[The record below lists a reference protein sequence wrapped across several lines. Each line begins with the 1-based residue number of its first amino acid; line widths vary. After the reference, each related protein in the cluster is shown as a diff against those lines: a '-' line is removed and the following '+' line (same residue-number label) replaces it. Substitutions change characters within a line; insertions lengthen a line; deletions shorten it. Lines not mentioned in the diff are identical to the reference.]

1 MKIKGYS
8 ERAGLSVALAAAFFG
23 SLVTI
28 QAEPA
33 VELGTAPS
41 HSPVLLSIRLL
52 PEEVTLWGKDSSQRL
67 LVLGRY
73 SSRLEQDV
81 TSMVRLSVSNPQVA
95 RVDESGK
102 ILALADGKAI
112 LRAELEHYTA
122 EAPLHVTAIEK
133 ERPFSFQ
140 RDIGSIFAKRGCNDS
155 SCHGG
160 VKGRGGFKLSL
171 NTTAPREDYSRIVE
185 GGTFRVLTPDSD
197 PKTPRINLAEPEK
210 SLLLLKPTMGVVHE
224 GGRRFGRGSSD
235 YQTILDWVQKGAP
248 YAEPGGAEELRIA
261 RVEVLPREVVL
272 EEMGEQQ
279 FLVTAYL
286 SDGRREDIT
295 EEVRYQSNDSEV
307 VTVNE
312 RGLATARG
320 SGETALLIRAAGHV
334 VSARVGVIN
343 DPIPNYPALPRRNFI
358 DDFVLAKLERF
369 HILPSDLSG
378 DGEFLRR
385 VCLDVTGTLPPP
397 ARVRE
402 FLASQDP
409 QKRDKLIEI
418 VLNSPEYVD
427 YWTFRFADLF
437 RVAAYVVG
445 GSTKDSQSYW
455 EWIRSTVAENRPY
468 DQTARER
475 LAAQGRRGATRHY
488 LPFGSVP
495 LVQAAVAEEV
505 KVFMGRRMDCAQCHN
520 HPFENWTQ
528 EQFWGL
534 AAFFGRMT
542 SFAGLIVDES
552 LDRIRQ
558 GNVVIGA
565 GKVIHPRTKEE
576 VQPTFLNGQSLGQDT
591 KTDPRAELAR
601 WMTSHPYFAEAAVN
615 RMWSYFFGRGLV
627 EPVDDF
633 RSSNPPTHPQLLK
646 ALARDFREHGH
657 DLKRL
662 IRLIVQSRT
671 YQLSSS
677 PNETNS
683 EDTINYSRAP
693 YRPLDAEVLLDA
705 ISEVTGVPEVFSNE
719 TFSGTRGERE
729 AGTRAINLM
738 EADMYRTRFLE
749 VHGKPLRLAL
759 PERNM
764 EPNLPQALHMLAGS
778 TYTSKLS
785 REEGRLA
792 RLLES
797 GASDREVIEEL
808 SLAALSRFPTVQE
821 QTELEGMLSQA
832 ESREEAMEDLLWG
845 LITSREFSEN
855 H

>member
-1 MKIKGYS
+1 MKGCF
-8 ERAGLSVALAAAFFG
+8 ERAGLSVALAIALSSPIA
-23 SLVTI
+23 I
-28 QAEPA
+28 RAELA

-52 PEEVTLWGKDSSQRL
+52 PEEVTLWGRDASQRL
-67 LVLGRY
+67 LVLGKY

-81 TSMVRLSVSNPQVA
+81 TSMVRFSVSDPEVA

-102 ILALADGKAI
+102 LLALADGETLLQAD
-112 LRAELEHYTA
+112 LEHHTVEVRVHATA
-122 EAPLHVTAIEK
+122 TGK
-133 ERPFSFQ
+133 DRPFSFQ
-140 RDIGSIFAKRGCNDS
+140 RDIGSIFAKRGCNGS

-171 NTTAPREDYSRIVE
+171 DTTVPREDYGRIVE

-210 SLLLLKPTMGVVHE
+210 SLLLLKPTMRVVHE

-235 YQTILDWVQKGAP
+235 YQTILNWIQKGAP
-248 YAEPGGAEELRIA
+248 YGEPDGQEEIRIE

-295 EEVRYQSNDSEV
+295 EEVRYESNNSEV
-307 VTVNE
+307 VTVNDH
-312 RGLATARG
+312 GLATARG
-320 SGETALLIRAAGHV
+320 SGETALLMRAAGHV
-334 VSARVGVIN
+334 ISARVGVIN

-385 VCLDVTGTLPPP
+385 VCLDVVGTLPPP

-402 FLASQDP
+402 FLASKDL
-409 QKRDKLIEI
+409 QKRDRLIEI
-418 VLNSPEYVD
+418 LLNSPEYVD
-427 YWTFRFADLF
+427 YWTFRFSDLF
-437 RVAAYVVG
+437 RVANYVTG
-445 GSTKDSQSYW
+445 GSPKDSQSYW

-475 LAAQGRRGATRHY
+475 LEAQGAHGAARHY
-488 LPFGSVP
+488 MPFGSVT

-520 HPFENWTQ
+520 HPFENWSQ

-542 SFAGLIVDES
+542 SFGGLIVDEPVS
-552 LDRIRQ
+552 RSRQ
-558 GNVVIGA
+558 GNVAIGA

-576 VQPTFLNGQSLGQDT
+576 VQPRFLNGQSLGQDT

-615 RMWSYFFGRGLV
+615 RMWSYFFGKGLV
-627 EPVDDF
+627 QPVDDF
-633 RSSNPPTHPQLLK
+633 RSSNPPTHPKLLK
-646 ALARDFREHGH
+646 ALARDFRERGH

-683 EDTINYSRAP
+683 EDTINYSRAL

-705 ISEVTGVPEVFSNE
+705 ISQVTGVPEVYYNE
-719 TFSGTRGERE
+719 TPDGIRGEE
-729 AGTRAINLM
+729 EPGTRAINLK
-738 EADMYRTRFLE
+738 EADLYPSRFLE
-749 VHGKPLRLAL
+749 VHGKPLRLSL
-759 PERNM
+759 PERNV
-764 EPNLPQALHMLAGS
+764 EPNLLQALHMLAGS

-785 REEGRLA
+785 REEGRLG
-792 RLLES
+792 RLLQG

-808 SLAALSRFPTVQE
+808 SLAALSRFPTVRE
-821 QTELEGMLSQA
+821 RTELERMLSEA

>member
-1 MKIKGYS
+1 MKGCF
-8 ERAGLSVALAAAFFG
+8 ERAGLSVALAIALSSPIA
-23 SLVTI
+23 I
-28 QAEPA
+28 RAELA

-52 PEEVTLWGKDSSQRL
+52 PEEVTLWGRDASQRL
-67 LVLGRY
+67 LVLGKY

-81 TSMVRLSVSNPQVA
+81 TSMVRFSVSDPEVA

-102 ILALADGKAI
+102 LLALADGETLLQAD
-112 LRAELEHYTA
+112 LEHHTVEVRVHATA
-122 EAPLHVTAIEK
+122 TGK
-133 ERPFSFQ
+133 DRPFSFQ
-140 RDIGSIFAKRGCNDS
+140 RDIGSIFAKRGCNGS

-171 NTTAPREDYSRIVE
+171 DTTVPREDYGRIVE

-210 SLLLLKPTMGVVHE
+210 SLLLLKPTMRVVHE

-235 YQTILDWVQKGAP
+235 YQTILNWIQKGAP
-248 YAEPGGAEELRIA
+248 YGEPDGQEEIRIE

-295 EEVRYQSNDSEV
+295 EEVRYESNNSEV
-307 VTVNE
+307 VTVNDH
-312 RGLATARG
+312 GLATARG
-320 SGETALLIRAAGHV
+320 SGETALLMRAAGHV
-334 VSARVGVIN
+334 ISARVGVIN

-385 VCLDVTGTLPPP
+385 VCLDVVGTLPPP

-402 FLASQDP
+402 FLASKDL
-409 QKRDKLIEI
+409 QKRDRLIEI
-418 VLNSPEYVD
+418 LLNSPEYVD
-427 YWTFRFADLF
+427 YWTFRFSDLF
-437 RVAAYVVG
+437 RVANYVTG
-445 GSTKDSQSYW
+445 GSPKDSQSYW

-475 LAAQGRRGATRHY
+475 LEAQGAHGAARHY
-488 LPFGSVP
+488 MPFGSVT

-520 HPFENWTQ
+520 HPFENWSQ

-542 SFAGLIVDES
+542 SFGGLIVDEPVS
-552 LDRIRQ
+552 RSRQ
-558 GNVVIGA
+558 GNVAISA

-576 VQPTFLNGQSLGQDT
+576 VQPRFLNGQSLGQDT

-615 RMWSYFFGRGLV
+615 RMWSYFFGKGLV
-627 EPVDDF
+627 QPVDDF
-633 RSSNPPTHPQLLK
+633 RSSNPPTHPKLLK
-646 ALARDFREHGH
+646 ALARDFRERGH

-683 EDTINYSRAP
+683 EDTINYSRAL

-705 ISEVTGVPEVFSNE
+705 ISQVTGVPEVYYNE
-719 TFSGTRGERE
+719 TPDGIRGEE
-729 AGTRAINLM
+729 EPGTRAINLK
-738 EADMYRTRFLE
+738 EADLYPSRFLE
-749 VHGKPLRLAL
+749 VHGKPLRLSL
-759 PERNM
+759 PERNV
-764 EPNLPQALHMLAGS
+764 EPNLLQALHMLAGS

-785 REEGRLA
+785 REEGRLG
-792 RLLES
+792 RLLQG

-808 SLAALSRFPTVQE
+808 SLAALSRFPTVRE
-821 QTELEGMLSQA
+821 RTELERMLSEA